1 MRRFLDYNKKLKQ
14 RAQDMR
20 KNMTA
25 PEKKLWYGFL
35 RNLKIKKSPLTPLN
49 KREIAT
55 NPKSS
60 SILLDKEEVAT
71 KQSREKVP
79 LIKGEVS
86 DSEQGDCFKIKVL
99 RQRPIGN
106 FIVDFYIP
114 EYKIAIEIDGE
125 SHFSEQAIDYDTE
138 RTQYLQ

>member
-14 RAQDMR
+14 RAQEMR

-25 PEKKLWYGFL
+25 PEKKLWYEFL
-35 RNLKIKKSPLTPLN
+35 RNLTINKSPLIPLD

-55 NPKSS
+55 NEKSS

-71 KQSREKVP
+71 NQSKEKVP

-99 RQRPIGN
+99 RQRSIGN

-114 EYKIAIEIDGE
+114 EYKIVIEID
-125 SHFSEQAIDYDTE
+125 
-138 RTQYLQ
+138 